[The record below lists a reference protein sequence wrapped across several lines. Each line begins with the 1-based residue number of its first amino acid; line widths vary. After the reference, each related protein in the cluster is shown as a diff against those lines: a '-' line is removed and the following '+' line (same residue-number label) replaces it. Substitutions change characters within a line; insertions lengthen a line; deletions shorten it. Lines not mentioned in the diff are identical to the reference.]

1 MTVFSHDH
9 DNSSNLVLYRSG
21 ETESLYRRYG
31 KHALDKAIAAVAI
44 LFLLPFF
51 LLIAVLIKLDNP
63 GPVLFRQQRWGH
75 NCRKIHVYKFRS
87 MRSDLCDHTG
97 VQQTVAGDAR
107 ITRVGAFLRK
117 SNIDE
122 LPQLLN
128 VLKGEM
134 SLVGPR
140 CHAVG
145 MLAAGVPYEQ
155 LVPEYHHRHNV
166 RPGITGLAQM
176 RGLRG
181 PTVQAS
187 KARARVLCDIY
198 YVNNCSAW
206 LDLKIVI
213 GTIRNELF
221 GGNGF

>member
-1 MTVFSHDH
+1 
-9 DNSSNLVLYRSG
+9 
-21 ETESLYRRYG
+21 
-31 KHALDKAIAAVAI
+31 
-44 LFLLPFF
+44 
-51 LLIAVLIKLDNP
+51 
-63 GPVLFRQQRWGH
+63 
-75 NCRKIHVYKFRS
+75 
-87 MRSDLCDHTG
+87 
-97 VQQTVAGDAR
+97 
-107 ITRVGAFLRK
+107 
-117 SNIDE
+117 
-122 LPQLLN
+122 
-128 VLKGEM
+128 M

-140 CHAVG
+140 CHAVAI
-145 MLAAGVPYEQ
+145 LAAGVPYEQ